1 MKSKIALV
9 GILLSLLAAA
19 PVLAANPQV
28 TLQISG
34 AATGTIV
41 LELYADKA
49 PVTVANFLSYTQNG
63 FYNGLIFHRV
73 IKDFMIQG
81 GGFDQTVTQKTTGLL
96 APIINESS
104 NRLPNV
110 KYTVAMARTLL
121 ADSATSQFFI
131 NQADNS
137 GIYGLDYGA
146 AVFDQHPPYDPIAV
160 QPGYCVFGRVIT
172 GMALV
177 DTIAALSTTIKNGM
191 PDVPVNN
198 VIIQSAT
205 VTLNAGVCVTKLP
218 GDVDGD
224 CRVDMADYALMAAN
238 WLRCNSVTSVC
249 N

>member
-1 MKSKIALV
+1 MKRLVALAVVVWLIAA
-9 GILLSLLAAA
+9 GLAS
-19 PVLAANPQV
+19 AANPQV

-34 AATGTIV
+34 AATGSIV

-49 PVTVANFLSYTQNG
+49 PVTVANFVSYVQSG

-73 IKDFMIQG
+73 INGFMIQG
-81 GGFDQTVTQKTTGLL
+81 GGFDQNIEQKTAGLA

-104 NRLPNV
+104 NRLPNLR
-110 KYTVAMARTLL
+110 YTVAMARTPYS
-121 ADSATSQFFI
+121 DSATSQFFI

-137 GIYGLDYGA
+137 GFEPGLDYGSYVYDKHA
-146 AVFDQHPPYDPIAV
+146 PYDPIAV
-160 QPGYCVFGRVIT
+160 GPGYCVFGRVIS

-177 DTIAALSTTIKNGM
+177 DTIAALPTTIRGGM

-198 VIIQSAT
+198 VVIQSAT
-205 VTLNAGVCVTKLP
+205 VTLNAGVCATKLA

-224 CRVDMADYALMAAN
+224 CRVGMADYALMAQN
-238 WLRCNSVTSVC
+238 WLACNSITSVC

>member
-1 MKSKIALV
+1 MKSNFALI
-9 GILLSLLAAA
+9 GIFLSLLAASPA
-19 PVLAANPQV
+19 LAANPRV

-34 AATGTIV
+34 GASGTIV

-49 PVTVANFLSYTQNG
+49 PVTVANFISYTQSG

-73 IKDFMIQG
+73 INGFMIQA

-121 ADSATSQFFI
+121 ADTATSQFFI

-146 AVFDQHPPYDPIAV
+146 VVFDQHSPYDPIAV
-160 QPGYCVFGRVIT
+160 QPGYCVFGRVVS

-177 DTIAALSTTIKNGM
+177 DTIAALPTMIKNGM
-191 PDVPVNN
+191 SDVPVYNI
-198 VIIQSAT
+198 IIQSAT
-205 VTLNAGVCVTKLP
+205 VTLNTGVCATKLA

-224 CRVDMADYALMAAN
+224 CHVDMADYALMAAN
-238 WLRCNSVTSVC
+238 WLACNSVTTVC